1 MEKKK
6 KSGHEVAS
14 GWPLVSKVG
23 LSRFIAD
30 CCRVLYVEDETLS
43 ETCLA
48 GILLKSKKQGD
59 GQRRSETVKDGSN
72 LEKGVSHL
80 LR

>member
-1 MEKKK
+1 MEKEEKK
-6 KSGHEVAS
+6 WSRSCVRLATCFQ
-14 GWPLVSKVG
+14 GWVVKVV
-23 LSRFIAD
+23 AD

-59 GQRRSETVKDGSN
+59 RQRRSEMEVTLKRGLVIY
-72 LEKGVSHL
+72 
-80 LR
+80 

>member
-1 MEKKK
+1 MEKEEKK
-6 KSGHEVAS
+6 WSRSCVRLATCFQ
-14 GWPLVSKVG
+14 GWVVKVV
-23 LSRFIAD
+23 AD

>member
-23 LSRFIAD
+23 LSRLSRLVAD
-30 CCRVLYVEDETLS
+30 CCRVLYVEDETSS

-59 GQRRSETVKDGSN
+59 GQRRSEMEVTLKRGLVIY
-72 LEKGVSHL
+72 
-80 LR
+80 

>member
-1 MEKKK
+1 MASNDGEIK

-23 LSRFIAD
+23 LSRFVAD
-30 CCRVLYVEDETLS
+30 CCRVLYVEDEALS

-59 GQRRSETVKDGSN
+59 GQRWK
-72 LEKGVSHL
+72 
-80 LR
+80 